1 MIIKNVVFVLF
12 ITLLITAF
20 INPIHSQILLN
31 TRNVESRL
39 YLETGENQPL
49 IVGFGGS
56 EGGNAWA
63 SDYWKNTRDEFL
75 ERGYAFLAVGYFG
88 AKNTP
93 EILNR
98 IAIDDVYNAIKIA
111 AENPK
116 IDKKKIAV
124 IGGSR
129 GGDLALLLAS
139 LYKEIKCVVAIVPSH
154 VAFPGHTKEFNT
166 SAWTF
171 KGKELPFVPVS
182 EESVPFLVKGDL
194 RSAFETMLEDK
205 KAEEKAL
212 IKVEKINGPILLISA
227 TKDEIVPTTIMC
239 EKIISR
245 LRKKNFKH
253 RFEHLAI
260 EGSHSQ
266 PLKHFDKVF
275 DFLKTYFFNS

>member
-1 MIIKNVVFVLF
+1 MIIKNVIFVLF
-12 ITLLITAF
+12 ITLLMSAF
-20 INPIHSQILLN
+20 SVRIHSQILLN

-39 YLETGENQPL
+39 YLGKGENQPL

-63 SDYWKNTRDEFL
+63 SDRWKNARDEFL
-75 ERGYAFLAVGYFG
+75 KRGYAFLAIGYFG

-93 EILNR
+93 EMLNR
-98 IAIDDVYNAIKIA
+98 IAVDDVYNAVKIA

-139 LYKEIKCVVAIVPSH
+139 RYEEIKCVVAIVPSH

-171 KGKELPFVPVS
+171 RGKELPFVPVS
-182 EESVPFLVKGDL
+182 EQSIPFLIKGDL

-212 IKVEKINGPILLISA
+212 IKVEKINGPVLLISA
-227 TKDEIVPTTIMC
+227 TKDEIVPTTLMC
-239 EKIISR
+239 EKMISR

-253 RFEHLAI
+253 HFQHIAI

-266 PLKHFDKVF
+266 PLKHFDKVY
-275 DFLKTYFFNS
+275 DFLETYFFNS

>member
-20 INPIHSQILLN
+20 TIPIHSQILLN

-39 YLETGENQPL
+39 YLGTGENQPL

-93 EILNR
+93 ETLNL
-98 IAIDDVYNAIKIA
+98 IAVDDVYNAIRIA
-111 AENPK
+111 ADNPK
-116 IDKKKIAV
+116 INEKKIAV

-139 LYKEIKCVVAIVPSH
+139 RYKEIKCVVAIVPSH

-182 EESVPFLVKGDL
+182 EESVPFLIKGDL
-194 RSAFETMLEDK
+194 RSAFETMLADK

-212 IKVEKINGPILLISA
+212 IKVEKINGPILLMSA
-227 TKDEIVPTTIMC
+227 TMDEIVPTTLMC
-239 EKIISR
+239 EKMIYR
-245 LRKKNFKH
+245 LRNKKFKH
-253 RFEHLAI
+253 HFQHIAI

-266 PLKHFDKVF
+266 PLKHFDKVY
-275 DFLKTYFFNS
+275 DFLEIYFFDS